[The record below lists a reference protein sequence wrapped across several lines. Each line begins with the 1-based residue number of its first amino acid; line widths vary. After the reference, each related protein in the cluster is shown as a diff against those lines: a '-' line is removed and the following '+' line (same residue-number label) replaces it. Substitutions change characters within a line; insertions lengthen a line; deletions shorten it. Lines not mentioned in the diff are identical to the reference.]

1 MTQALATWVSGAMQ
15 VGISGAQ
22 SQSRGWGASLGEK
35 EQKCWGR
42 GGHSEDCGFTAQGGA
57 TAGGFEQ
64 GVTPRDLL
72 LKSCFQLTLKGSLV
86 GGERQTQA
94 VGQLKVLF
102 QLPTPGLGRTGVG
115 RVCGTPDEGPLQ
127 RVRTWTAV
135 QLLPGDVLWPGA
147 SMGFGWLSG
156 SPGVSKEWQTGSG
169 VSLLWGEVCKTQVS
183 EDVFLCSHMDK
194 RLLLRVIQPPAIQ
207 PQPPLGPAEAAKL
220 TLKMLG
226 ASPAKQG
233 KGVLANGDDHQV
245 HTHSL
250 PGGAGPLGPLHSSP

>member
-1 MTQALATWVSGAMQ
+1 MTQPLAMWVSGAVQ
-15 VGISGAQ
+15 VGMSWAQ
-22 SQSRGWGASLGEK
+22 SQSRGWGASLGE

-42 GGHSEDCGFTAQGGA
+42 GGRSEDFGFTEQGGPLLE
-57 TAGGFEQ
+57 GFEQ

-115 RVCGTPDEGPLQ
+115 RVCGGRGSTPEGENLDGSAAYAWRHSVAKGIHGVRLAERPP
-127 RVRTWTAV
+127 RV
-135 QLLPGDVLWPGA
+135 
-147 SMGFGWLSG
+147 SE
-156 SPGVSKEWQTGSG
+156 EWQTGSG
-169 VSLLWGEVCKTQVS
+169 VSLLWGEVGKTQVS

-194 RLLLRVIQPPAIQ
+194 RLLLWVVQPPAIQ

-226 ASPAKQG
+226 ASPAEQG

-250 PGGAGPLGPLHSSP
+250 PGGAGPLGPPHSSP